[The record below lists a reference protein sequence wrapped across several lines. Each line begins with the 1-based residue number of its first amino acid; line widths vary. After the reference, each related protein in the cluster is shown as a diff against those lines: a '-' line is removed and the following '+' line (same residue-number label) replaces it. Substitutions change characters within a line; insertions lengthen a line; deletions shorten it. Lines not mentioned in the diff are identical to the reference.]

1 MSKSHLWLCR
11 NVLLAFTAALG
22 SVACAAPTRP
32 SGQAA
37 SGEWV
42 PVQVLDG
49 AALFDWDTRDSA
61 RHDLSD
67 ARVETI
73 SGPQVG
79 VVATPM
85 EVAGYEFHLP
95 VGDYRVRVS
104 KEGYEGYET
113 DLRVVKLTWT
123 SGSSLTLYL
132 NRAPHSLRGKAMHL
146 PAGTPVTILDGPNA
160 GRTALLDAD
169 HVYRIEGLQ
178 RSSPFSVQFGSQ
190 QVVRFA
196 NASEETISDFVHHA
210 TLHAVPP
217 SYRLTGTVEDDNR
230 WLHDPTNLHSRPVS
244 GAIVE
249 VLDGSTVV
257 NTATTST
264 AGAFSVTTSAA
275 AVTLRVRSVGF
286 ETRTVAVTPPTTSLV
301 TITLGRPLHT
311 LLGEVR
317 DTLTLSRLVAG
328 ARAEV
333 IDGPNSGKVAIANA
347 AGTYRFDDLVT
358 SSPFHLRISAPGYVD
373 ATYLVPDSREGLTGD
388 FVHSSTCHVYMLP
401 VGR

>member
-49 AALFDWDTRDSA
+49 AALFDWDTRDYVG
-61 RHDLSD
+61 HDVSD

-73 SGPQVG
+73 SGPQTG
-79 VVATPM
+79 VVATKSTTT
-85 EVAGYEFHLP
+85 GYEFHLP
-95 VGDYRVRVS
+95 IGDYRVRVS
-104 KEGYEGYET
+104 RDGYEGYEAGLT
-113 DLRVVKLTWT
+113 VKKMTWT
-123 SGSSLTLYL
+123 SGNSLILYI
-132 NRAPHSLRGKAMHL
+132 NRAPHSLRGRAIHL
-146 PAGTPVTILDGPNA
+146 PVGTPVTILDGPNA
-160 GRTALLDAD
+160 GRTAFLDAD
-169 HVYRIEGLQ
+169 HVYRMEGLQ
-178 RSSPFSVQFGSQ
+178 RSSTFTVRFGSQ
-190 QVVRFA
+190 QLVRFT
-196 NASEETISDFVHHA
+196 NAAEETIADFVHHA

-230 WLHDPTNLHSRPVS
+230 WLHDPANLNSRPVS

-249 VLDGSTVV
+249 VLDGSTVA
-257 NTATTST
+257 TTTTTST
-264 AGAFSVTTSAA
+264 AGTFNVTTSAA
-275 AVTLRVRSVGF
+275 SVTLRVSSVGF
-286 ETRTVAVTPPTTSLV
+286 ETRSVVVTPPTTSLV

-317 DTLTLSRLVAG
+317 DTLTLSHLLAG
-328 ARAEV
+328 ARVEV
-333 IDGPNSGKVAIANA
+333 VDGANSGKVAIANA
-347 AGTYRFDDLVT
+347 AGKYRFDDLAT
-358 SSPFHLRISAPGYVD
+358 SSPFHIRISAPGYLD
-373 ATYLVPDSREGLTGD
+373 ATYLVPDAREGLTGD